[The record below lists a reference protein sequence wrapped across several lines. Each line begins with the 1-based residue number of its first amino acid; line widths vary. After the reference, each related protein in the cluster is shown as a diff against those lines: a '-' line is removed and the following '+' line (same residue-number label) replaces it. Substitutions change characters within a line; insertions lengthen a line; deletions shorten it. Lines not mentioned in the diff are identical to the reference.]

1 MRYTASIIVYDGAK
15 DLAKALKLN
24 DDAKSDRSS
33 IAVRK
38 DGDSL
43 VIEIS
48 AKDAVAL
55 RAAVNSMTKLLVVFD
70 KAGNIR
76 E

>member
-1 MRYTASIIVYDGAK
+1 MRCTASIIVCDGAK
-15 DLAKALKLN
+15 DLSKALELN
-24 DDAKSDRSS
+24 DDAKNDRSS

-43 VIEIS
+43 VIEIA

-70 KAGNIR
+70 KAQKI
-76 E
+76 

>member
-1 MRYTASIIVYDGAK
+1 MRYKSSIIVYDGAK
-15 DLAKALKLN
+15 DLIKALKLN
-24 DDAKSDRSS
+24 DDAKNDRSS

-38 DGDSL
+38 EGDNL
-43 VIEIS
+43 VIEIV

-70 KAGNIR
+70 KAGNIG

>member
-1 MRYTASIIVYDGAK
+1 MRFTASIIVYDSAK
-15 DLAKALKLN
+15 DLSKALKLN
-24 DDAKSDRSS
+24 DDAKNDRSS

-38 DGDSL
+38 EGDNL
-43 VIEIS
+43 VIEIT

-70 KAGNIR
+70 KAGNIGK
-76 E
+76 